1 MKKVKVTVELPAD
14 LVKWAEEHELNLSL
28 FLQMKLEELR
38 DRMRRAF
45 GSDTRSVEVVP

>member
-28 FLQMKLEELR
+28 FLTMKLEELR

-45 GSDTRSVEVVP
+45 GSDIRSAEVIP